1 MGKIQIRKT
10 REKKKA
16 KIWAT
21 QIENNQEKPKLETQP
36 EMQWP
41 KPTPETLT
49 RIANKARNP
58 CQNTNTNTETH
69 TKHKHSPKSTLK
81 HKHKC
86 QNRNTNVENGSA
98 MEA

>member
-36 EMQWP
+36 EMQREA
-41 KPTPETLT
+41 ETH
-49 RIANKARNP
+49 ARN
-58 CQNTNTNTETH
+58 TNP
-69 TKHKHSPKSTLK
+69 KRKQSPKSKHSPKSTLK